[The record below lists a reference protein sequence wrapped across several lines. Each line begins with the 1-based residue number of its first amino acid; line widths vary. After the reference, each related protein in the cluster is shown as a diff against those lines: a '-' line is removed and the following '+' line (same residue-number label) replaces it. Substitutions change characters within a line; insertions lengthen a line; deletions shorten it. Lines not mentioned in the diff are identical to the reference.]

1 VALPETIR
9 EAIMARV
16 EAGWNVLAA
25 FERTFEEGRR
35 PQTVLKMFSLTFARL
50 MMRLRQTAE
59 VIAQYL
65 WPSPEYKYIDRDISR
80 SAPVLARHAL

>member
-25 FERTFEEGRR
+25 FERTFEEADGRK
-35 PQTVLKMFSLTFARL
+35 L
-50 MMRLRQTAE
+50 
-59 VIAQYL
+59 
-65 WPSPEYKYIDRDISR
+65 
-80 SAPVLARHAL
+80 H